1 MLLRRHHQA
10 RAIGTT
16 GADAG
21 DAEQA
26 ATMELFTVAQLRDAI
41 DRHNRG
47 VPEAEHLSKG
57 GSKADLIGRLTG
69 AVELAPADD
78 PPDTAD
84 QPDGTAPDN
93 GGIPASQVDGS
104 TEFVPSA
111 GPGHE
116 ADGDF
121 HADDPTYDA
130 GNIGSTPDTRIGAN
144 EPAGG
149 TVDPEQTP
157 AQMAAQPAPEGQP
170 DAPQELDEA
179 TSGVTTSAD
188 VTVPAKSARPAKTTQ
203 RKA

>member
-1 MLLRRHHQA
+1 MSMLRRHHQA

-16 GADAG
+16 GGDAG

-26 ATMELFTVAQLRDAI
+26 ATFDLFTVQQLKDAI
-41 DRHNRG
+41 DRHNRAT
-47 VPEAEHLSKG
+47 PDAEDLSKSG
-57 GSKADLIGRLTG
+57 NKGDLIARLTG
-69 AVELAPADD
+69 AVELAPEN
-78 PPDTAD
+78 
-84 QPDGTAPDN
+84 PDGSTPPPADDN
-93 GGIPASQVDGS
+93 GGIPAGSVDGS

-116 ADGDF
+116 AGGDY

-130 GNIGSTPDTRIGAN
+130 GDIGSTPDTRIGAN

-157 AQMAAQPAPEGQP
+157 AQMTAQPAPEGQP
-170 DAPQELDEA
+170 DAPADLDEA

-188 VTVPAKSARPAKTTQ
+188 VTVPAKAARPAKSTQ
-203 RKA
+203 RKG